1 MIKYTHEVII
11 NSLGTTSDPKVV
23 YDSAK
28 KVLTIKRAGQYKV
41 DKISL
46 DAVGDKKVAATAGV
60 APTMD
65 KAVLNCTGLIKSETA
80 GSDNT
85 IYETGLY
92 NLAIYLKTYNQFLGE
107 FANANWYTFGKPLI
121 IGFDVTEALAKNAS
135 ALATKIAE
143 LVNLAVPENNKFV
156 KATASAANVTI
167 EVVDNPYL
175 HFGNIVFER
184 YDPTVC
190 DSCLGEY
197 FERDLT
203 GKLTITPGKEPF
215 ATGEWLIENL
225 RFPTYPNVR
234 YKALNADEAPVPG
247 KLYDEYSFCY
257 VSDRPGY
264 VGMSGAG
271 ETVQASTRHI
281 FYVLH
286 DLATEFEAKLTEAGL
301 TKVTK

>member
-46 DAVGDKKVAATAGV
+46 DAVGDKKVAVTAGV

-65 KAVLNCTGLIKSETA
+65 KAVLNCTGLIKSESS
-80 GSDNT
+80 GSNT

-121 IGFDVTEALAKNAS
+121 IGFDVTEALAKDAS
-135 ALATKIAE
+135 ALAKKIAE

-156 KATASAANVTI
+156 KATASEANVTI
-167 EVVDNPYL
+167 TVVDNPYL
-175 HFGNIVFER
+175 HFGDIVFER

-197 FERDLT
+197 FDRDLT
-203 GKLTITPGKEPF
+203 GKLTVTPGKEPF
-215 ATGEWLIENL
+215 ATGE
-225 RFPTYPNVR
+225 
-234 YKALNADEAPVPG
+234 
-247 KLYDEYSFCY
+247 
-257 VSDRPGY
+257 
-264 VGMSGAG
+264 
-271 ETVQASTRHI
+271 
-281 FYVLH
+281 
-286 DLATEFEAKLTEAGL
+286 
-301 TKVTK
+301 